1 VSTGSSLRD
10 DDSYLRR
17 DAVSSDM
24 ILRRASAL
32 LDRVRAELHR
42 SLTEEHSSWET
53 AGSFSLGVFITM
65 LPTLGTGLLA
75 FVVLA
80 WAFDRINRIAM
91 FASVIVFNPVVK
103 WGVYG
108 TSFTL
113 GTMILGPVPSVSP
126 SSVSLAAGPAIVT
139 RLVVGNLILAV
150 VVAGISYV
158 ATHRVVVAYERRE
171 VGVVD
176 AVTGVVGVEGRA
188 EPTGDDGDDSE
199 GTDDPE
205 TDGDP
210 ATAGD
215 PAPADPAE

>member
-1 VSTGSSLRD
+1 
-10 DDSYLRR
+10 
-17 DAVSSDM
+17 M
-24 ILRRASAL
+24 L
-32 LDRVRAELHR
+32 LDRVRSELHR
-42 SLTEEHSSWET
+42 SFTDEFTSHET

-80 WAFDRINRIAM
+80 WAIDRINKVAM

-113 GTMILGPVPSVSP
+113 GTVILGPVPGVSP
-126 SSVSLAAGPAIVT
+126 SSVSLSAGPAIVT

-150 VVAGISYV
+150 AAAGASYV
-158 ATHRVVVAYERRE
+158 VSHRIVAAYERRE

-176 AVTGVVGVEGRA
+176 AVTGAVGA
-188 EPTGDDGDDSE
+188 DGDGAGDS
-199 GTDDPE
+199 DDPDRSE
-205 TDGDP
+205 T
-210 ATAGD
+210 AETAGTAGGASD
-215 PAPADPAE
+215 PKAADSPE